1 MNEKRFMIFL
11 LQVYDYDW
19 AFRDD
24 FMGEASVQLT
34 RLELDRPQE
43 LLLSLE
49 ERGKADYLG
58 QVALTARLEPSS
70 DRAYRGSI
78 VSQVSSL
85 MSLY

>member
-1 MNEKRFMIFL
+1 MIFL
-11 LQVYDYDW
+11 ILQVYDYDW

-34 RLELDRPQE
+34 RLELDRAQE

-58 QVALTARLEPSS
+58 QVALSARLEPSS

-78 VSQVSSL
+78 VSQVRSAVSL
-85 MSLY
+85 TSPY

>member
-1 MNEKRFMIFL
+1 MIFL
-11 LQVYDYDW
+11 ILQVYDYDW

-34 RLELDRPQE
+34 RLELDRAQE

-58 QVALTARLEPSS
+58 QVALSARLEPSS

-78 VSQVSSL
+78 VSQVRSAVSL
-85 MSLY
+85 TS